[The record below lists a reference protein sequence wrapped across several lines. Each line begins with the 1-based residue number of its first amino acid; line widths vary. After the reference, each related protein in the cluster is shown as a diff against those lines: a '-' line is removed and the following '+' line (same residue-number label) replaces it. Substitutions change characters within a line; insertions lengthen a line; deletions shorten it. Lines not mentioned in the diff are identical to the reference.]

1 MGRPTFAYINRHL
14 NMILIVNDNDSD
26 MKVMSGLLIR
36 TGYKFLMATNLKVG
50 KEQVAKMP
58 PGSVVVTA
66 MKFADGTAH
75 ELINWL
81 KAEGYRFPVIAVV
94 DNLNGLDAIEVMQ
107 DHGAVAVIQRLAID
121 KQLTETV
128 GRYIRPVES
137 AELSKN
143 ALIPRPSDEFKKI
156 QNEISRIATAN
167 ANIIILGES
176 GMGKEQIARAIYR
189 QSNRTDK
196 PLTVLEAGGVALV
209 GKHDPAS
216 GNSEIYSRIK
226 GYFNDAAGGTI
237 IIKNIHLLNFD
248 KQSVFLHILSEE
260 DPDVRVICT
269 AEPELLE
276 MVTEKTFRPTL
287 FYLLREVDI
296 TVPPLRKVNDD
307 IIPIAE
313 HFLEEKAGEK
323 GEPMKKLDASAIKA
337 LKLHS
342 WPGNVRELKNVILLA
357 AENVEGNVITASD
370 LPISH
375 SSPETKDSLRL
386 RNPQDEKQRIIEAL
400 AKSKGNKT
408 QAAKLLDI
416 DRSTLRYKMKH
427 YGLD

>member
-1 MGRPTFAYINRHL
+1 MNR
-14 NMILIVNDNDSD
+14 ILIVDASESD
-26 MKVMSGLLIR
+26 RRMMSVLLVKS
-36 TGYKFLMATNLKVG
+36 GYEPIVVETLEA
-50 KEQVAKMP
+50 AKDEVEKLP
-58 PGSVVVTA
+58 PGAVIVTA
-66 MKFADGTAH
+66 MKFTKGTAY

-81 KAEGYRFPVIAVV
+81 KAEDYRFPVIAIVE
-94 DNLNGLDAIEVMQ
+94 NLNTLDTIEVMQ
-107 DHGAVAVIQRLAID
+107 DHGAVAVVQRLALV

-128 GRYIRPVES
+128 GKYIHPIES
-137 AELSKN
+137 TELSRN
-143 ALIPRPSDEFKKI
+143 ALIPRPSDEFKI
-156 QNEISRIATAN
+156 IEREISRIATAN
-167 ANIIILGES
+167 ANVIIFGES

-189 QSNRTDK
+189 QSNRINK
-196 PLTVLEAGGVALV
+196 SLTVVEAGGAALV

-216 GNSEIYSRIK
+216 GNSEMYNRIK
-226 GYFNDAAGGTI
+226 GYFKNASGGTI

-248 KQSVFLHILSEE
+248 KQSVLLHILSEE

-296 TVPPLRKVNDD
+296 TVHPLRKVNDD

-313 HFLEEKAGEK
+313 YLLEEKAGEK
-323 GEPMKKLDASAIKA
+323 GEPVKKLDASAIKA
-337 LKLHS
+337 LKLHT
-342 WPGNVRELKNVILLA
+342 WPGNVRELKNVVLLA
-357 AENVEGNVITASD
+357 SENIVGNIITASD
-370 LPISH
+370 LSISH

-386 RNPQDEKQRIIEAL
+386 RDPHDEKQRIIEAL

-416 DRSTLRYKMKH
+416 GRSTLRYKIKH

>member
-1 MGRPTFAYINRHL
+1 MNK
-14 NMILIVNDNDSD
+14 ILIVDSSDSD
-26 MKVMSGLLIR
+26 RRLMSGLLTR
-36 TGYKFLMATNLKVG
+36 AGYEPIVVDALEAA
-50 KEQVAKMP
+50 KEEVAKLP
-58 PGSVVVTA
+58 PGAVVVAA
-66 MKFADGTAH
+66 MKFTGGTAQ

-81 KAEGYRFPVIAVV
+81 KAEGYRFPVIAIVE
-94 DNLNGLDAIEVMQ
+94 NLNGLDAIEVMQ
-107 DHGAVAVIQRLAID
+107 DHGAVAVVQRLALD

-128 GRYIRPVES
+128 GRYIRPDETAES
-137 AELSKN
+137 SRN
-143 ALIPRPSDEFKKI
+143 ALIPRPSDEFKAI
-156 QNEISRIATAN
+156 EREICRIATSDADV
-167 ANIIILGES
+167 IIFGES

-196 PLTVLEAGGVALV
+196 PLTVLEAGGAALV
-209 GKHDPAS
+209 GKHDPTS

-226 GYFNDAAGGTI
+226 GYFNDVSGGTI

>member
-1 MGRPTFAYINRHL
+1 MV
-14 NMILIVNDNDSD
+14 LIVDGHASD
-26 MKVMSGLLIR
+26 VRLMSGLLKQA
-36 TGYKFLMATNLKVG
+36 GYEPNFAENMVEA
-50 KEQVAKMP
+50 KEAVVKAP
-58 PGSVVVTA
+58 PGTVIVVA
-66 MKFADGTAH
+66 LKFIGGTAQ
-75 ELINWL
+75 ELINWQ
-81 KAEGYRFPVIAVV
+81 KREGYKFPVIAIVE
-94 DNLNGLDAIEVMQ
+94 NLNGLDTIEVLQ
-107 DHGAVAVIQRLAID
+107 DHGAVAVIQRLALD

-128 GRYIRPVES
+128 GRYVHPVED
-137 AELSKN
+137 AESSRN
-143 ALIPRPSDEFKKI
+143 ALIPRPSDEFKAI
-156 QNEISRIATAN
+156 ENEISRVATSDAN
-167 ANIIILGES
+167 VIIIGES

-196 PLTVLEAGGVALV
+196 PLTVLEAGGAALI

-216 GNSEIYSRIK
+216 GDSEMYSRIK
-226 GYFNDAAGGTI
+226 GYFKDAAGGTI

-296 TVPPLRKVNDD
+296 TVHPLRKVSDD

-313 HFLEEKAGEK
+313 YFLKEKAEENG
-323 GEPMKKLDASAIKA
+323 GLVKKLDASAIKA
-337 LKLHS
+337 LKLHP
-342 WPGNVRELKNVILLA
+342 WPGNIRELKNVVLLA
-357 AENVEGNVITASD
+357 AENVAGEVLTKSD

-386 RNPQDEKQRIIEAL
+386 RNPHDEKQRIIEAL
-400 AKSKGNKT
+400 AKSNGNKT
-408 QAAKLLDI
+408 QAAKLLNI
-416 DRSTLRYKMKH
+416 DRSTLRYKIKQ

>member
-1 MGRPTFAYINRHL
+1 
-14 NMILIVNDNDSD
+14 
-26 MKVMSGLLIR
+26 
-36 TGYKFLMATNLKVG
+36 
-50 KEQVAKMP
+50 
-58 PGSVVVTA
+58 
-66 MKFADGTAH
+66 
-75 ELINWL
+75 
-81 KAEGYRFPVIAVV
+81 
-94 DNLNGLDAIEVMQ
+94 
-107 DHGAVAVIQRLAID
+107 
-121 KQLTETV
+121 
-128 GRYIRPVES
+128 
-137 AELSKN
+137 
-143 ALIPRPSDEFKKI
+143 
-156 QNEISRIATAN
+156 
-167 ANIIILGES
+167 
-176 GMGKEQIARAIYR
+176 MGKEQIARAIYR

-196 PLTVLEAGGVALV
+196 PLTVLEAGGAALV

-216 GNSEIYSRIK
+216 GDSEIYSRIK

-296 TVPPLRKVNDD
+296 TVPPLRRVNDD

-313 HFLEEKAGEK
+313 HFLKEKAGEK
-323 GEPMKKLDASAIKA
+323 DGLVKSLDASAIKA

-386 RNPQDEKQRIIEAL
+386 RNPHDEKQRIIEAL

-416 DRSTLRYKMKH
+416 DRSTLRYKMKQ